1 MIAFPI
7 QNQKQCLCDMDAHV
21 QLPPLNSS
29 KLKALK
35 SPRVV
40 WQSCFILLINVK
52 EVPDDKFPKAG
63 TMAFLNSP
71 KGQIEGFASSMEKR

>member
-1 MIAFPI
+1 MTDFPI
-7 QNQKQCLCDMDAHV
+7 QNEKQCLCDMGAHI
-21 QLPPLNSS
+21 QLSPLNSS

-40 WQSCFILLINVK
+40 WQPCFILLINLE
-52 EVPDDKFPKAG
+52 EVPDDEFPKAG

-71 KGQIEGFASSMEKR
+71 KGQI